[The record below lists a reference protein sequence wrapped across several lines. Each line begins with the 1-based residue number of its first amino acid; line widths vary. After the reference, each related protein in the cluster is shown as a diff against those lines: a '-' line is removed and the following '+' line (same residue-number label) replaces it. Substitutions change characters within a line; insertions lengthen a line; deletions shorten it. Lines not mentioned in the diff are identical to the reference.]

1 MLKVIKRIIIFIVV
15 IMLCGTLLIGYA
27 FLIEPK
33 RVVKSQYQLNS
44 IGKNKGK
51 QTDKTIETSNKVTE
65 EKTSLT
71 VVQFSDVHV
80 SRYYAEKELKKIVE
94 EINQINPDIIVF
106 TGDLY
111 DNFSTY
117 SPVDIVVEQFSKL
130 NAKYGKYAVWGNH
143 DYGGGAAR
151 DYSYI
156 IEDSGFTLLTN
167 ESVVI
172 ELENGKTVGIG
183 GIDDFIFGNPDID
196 KTLQGMK
203 DASYQIILMHEPD
216 EAELF
221 KNSKANLILTGH
233 SHGGQVRIPGIKI
246 TPPFAKVYTEG
257 FYTLNEETNLQLY
270 VNTGLG
276 TTRIPARFLVPPEIA
291 VFDIQF

>member
-1 MLKVIKRIIIFIVV
+1 MLKVVKRIIIFIAV
-15 IMLCGTLLIGYA
+15 IILCGILFIGYA
-27 FLIEPK
+27 FFIEPK
-33 RVVKSQYQLNS
+33 RIVKNQYQLNS
-44 IGKNKGK
+44 VEKNKSK
-51 QTDKTIETSNKVTE
+51 QSDKIIETSNKVTE

-71 VVQFSDVHV
+71 IVQFSDVHV
-80 SRYYAEKELKKIVE
+80 SRYYGEKELKKVVE
-94 EINQINPDIIVF
+94 NINQINPDIIVF

-117 SPVDIVVEQFSKL
+117 SPVNIVVEQFSKL
-130 NAKYGKYAVWGNH
+130 NEKYGKYAVWGNH

-151 DYSYI
+151 EYSYVM
-156 IEDSGFTLLTN
+156 EDSGFTLLTN

-183 GIDDFIFGNPDID
+183 GVDDFIFGSPDID
-196 KTLQGMK
+196 MTLQEMEN
-203 DASYQIILMHEPD
+203 ASYQIILMHEPD

-221 KNSKANLILTGH
+221 KDSKVNLILTGH
-233 SHGGQVRIPGIKI
+233 SHGGQVRIPGVKI
-246 TPPFAKVYTEG
+246 TPPFAQVYTEG
-257 FYTLNEETNLQLY
+257 FYVLNEETNLQLY